1 MGNANNQE
9 IITHYLVNFT
19 GRGEPVEAKAIALHL
34 GKAMAAA
41 GVDLLMASTHI
52 SQIGVDPYRIGLADV
67 WNKICANP
75 IDRQQIAA
83 QFPELVLVLDLLS
96 MRGVTPV

>member
-1 MGNANNQE
+1 MSNDDQ
-9 IITHYLVNFT
+9 ITHYLVNFT
-19 GRGEPVEAKAIALHL
+19 GLGEPVESETVALHL

-41 GVDLLMASTHI
+41 GVQLLMASTYI
-52 SQIGVDPYRIGLADV
+52 SQIGVDPYRIGLADT

-75 IDRQQIAA
+75 VQRQELNKR
-83 QFPELVLVLDLLS
+83 FPELVLALDLLS